1 MFSSEDIKF
10 IENRGSS
17 PQQVESQIDFFK
29 SGFPPLPLVKPAVRD
44 HGIKVVGE
52 ADISKHMEA
61 FDALTRNRK
70 IVKFVPASGAA
81 SRMFKLLFSF
91 MESYSGSDA
100 DYEKLL
106 ENQSDSS
113 VFGFFKHLE
122 KFAFYDDL
130 KANHHE
136 LTGEALEESHVRREY
151 VKILKSLLTSAGLDY
166 GSLPK
171 GLLKFHSYED
181 YNRTPVEEHLVEG
194 AHYAKDKNGKVAI
207 HFTVSPEHEEKF
219 KAHIEDVKGQYE
231 KQYNVQYDVSFSQ
244 QKASTDTIAVDMDN
258 QPFREDDGTLLFR
271 PAGHGALIENLN
283 ELDADVAIIKN
294 IDNVVPD
301 HLKDDTYTY
310 KKIISG
316 ILAEYQ
322 HKIFQYLE
330 LLESDVNSEL
340 INEIINFLE
349 KDLCIELDLDNGTV
363 QEKTEILRNKL
374 NRPIRVCGM
383 VKNEGDTGGGPFW
396 AKNSDGSV
404 SLQVVE
410 TAQIGLDDPNQ
421 KAVFD
426 QATHFNP
433 VDLVC
438 SLKDYTGEK
447 FDLLK
452 YRDPMTGF
460 ITQKSKSG
468 RDLKAQELPGLWNG
482 AMSDWN
488 TIFVEVPLITF
499 NPVKAVNDLLKPQ
512 HQ

>member
-1 MFSSEDIKF
+1 MFSPEDIKF

-17 PQQVESQIDFFK
+17 LEQVDAQIDFFK
-29 SGFPPLPLVKPAVRD
+29 AGFPPLPLAKPAIRD
-44 HGIKVVGE
+44 NGIKVVDE
-52 ADISKHMEA
+52 ADIDMHMEA
-61 FDALTRNRK
+61 FDALTSNRK

-81 SRMFKLLFSF
+81 SRMFKLLFAF
-91 MESYSGSDA
+91 MESYSGSDE

-106 ENQSDSS
+106 QDQSEKS
-113 VFGFFKHLE
+113 VFGFFKQLE

-130 KANHHE
+130 KAAHQK
-136 LTGEALEESHVRREY
+136 LTAEALEESHVKREY
-151 VKILKSLLTSAGLDY
+151 VKVLKSLLTSDGLDY

-171 GLLKFHSYED
+171 GLLKFHNYDD

-207 HFTVSPEHEEKF
+207 HFTVSPEHESKF
-219 KAHIEDVKGQYE
+219 KAHIDEVTGKYE
-231 KQYNVQYDVSFSQ
+231 SAYNVKYEISFSQ
-244 QKASTDTIAVDMDN
+244 QKASTDTIAVDMEN
-258 QPFREDDGTLLFR
+258 QPFREDDGSLLFR

-301 HLKDDTYTY
+301 HLKDQTYTY
-310 KKIISG
+310 KKIIAG
-316 ILAEYQ
+316 VLAEYQ
-322 HKIFQYLE
+322 HKIFHYLE
-330 LLESDVNSEL
+330 LLENDVTEEL
-340 INEIINFLE
+340 VNEMTAFVE
-349 KDLCIELDLDNGTV
+349 KELCIELSGQASDKAGKVGQL
-363 QEKTEILRNKL
+363 KAKL

-410 TAQIGLDDPNQ
+410 TAQIDLDDADQ
-421 KAVFD
+421 KAIFD
-426 QATHFNP
+426 RATHFNP

-438 SLKDYTGEK
+438 SLKDYQGNK

-460 ITQKSKSG
+460 ITQKSKGG

-488 TIFVEVPLITF
+488 TVFVEVPLITF
-499 NPVKAVNDLLKPQ
+499 NPVKAVNDLLKPE

>member
-1 MFSSEDIKF
+1 MFSVEDKKF
-10 IENRGSS
+10 IEDRGSS
-17 PQQVESQIDFFK
+17 LVNVEEQIKFFK
-29 SGFPPLPLVKPAVRD
+29 SGFPPLPLEKPAIRD
-44 HGIKVVGE
+44 HGIKVVTS
-52 ADISKHMEA
+52 DDMDKYHEA
-61 FDALTRNRK
+61 FENLTQSRK
-70 IVKFVPASGAA
+70 LVKFVPASGAA

-91 MESYSGSDA
+91 MDSYTGSED
-100 DYEKLL
+100 DYNKML

-113 VFGFFKHLE
+113 VFGFFKNLE
-122 KFAFYDDL
+122 KFAFYEDL
-130 KANHHE
+130 KAAHQKA
-136 LTGEALEESHVRREY
+136 TGEALEESHVKKEY
-151 VKILKSLLTSAGLDY
+151 VKILKSLLTEEGLDY

-171 GLLKFHSYED
+171 GLLRFHRYED
-181 YNRTPVEEHLVEG
+181 YNRTPVEEHMVEG
-194 AHYAKDKNGKVAI
+194 AHYAKDKNGKVAL
-207 HFTVSPEHEEKF
+207 HFTVSPEHKERF
-219 KAHIEDVKGQYE
+219 IAHIEEVRPKYEEMFGVKYE
-231 KQYNVQYDVSFSQ
+231 VSFSE

-258 QPFREDDGTLLFR
+258 EPFREDDGTLLFR

-283 ELDADVAIIKN
+283 ELDADIAIIKN

-301 HLKDDTYTY
+301 HLKTETYTY
-310 KKIISG
+310 KKIITG
-316 ILAEYQ
+316 LLAEYQ
-322 HKIFQYLE
+322 QKVFHYLQLLDSGVTEELVNIVTEFIENELCVELNAKSMDKEQQVE
-330 LLESDVNSEL
+330 LLRS
-340 INEIINFLE
+340 
-349 KDLCIELDLDNGTV
+349 
-363 QEKTEILRNKL
+363 KL

-396 AKNSDGSV
+396 ARNSDGSV

-410 TAQIGLDDPNQ
+410 TAQIDLSNPDQ
-421 KAVFD
+421 KKIFD

-438 SLKDYTGEK
+438 SLKDYKGNK

>member
-1 MFSSEDIKF
+1 MFSPEDKKF
-10 IENRGSS
+10 IESRGSS
-17 PQQVESQIDFFK
+17 LSNVEKQIDFFK
-29 SGFPPLPLVKPAVRD
+29 SGFPPLPLEKPAVRD
-44 HGIKVVGE
+44 HGIKVV
-52 ADISKHMEA
+52 APDDVDKYMEA
-61 FDALTRNRK
+61 FDVLTQNRK

-91 MESYSGSDA
+91 MESYSGTDTDYNKMLEDQSDA
-100 DYEKLL
+100 
-106 ENQSDSS
+106 S

-130 KANHHE
+130 KVAHQKV
-136 LTGEALEESHVRREY
+136 TGEALEESHVKREY
-151 VKILKSLLTSAGLDY
+151 VKILKSLLSEEGLDY

-171 GLLKFHSYED
+171 GLLRFHRYDD

-194 AHYAKDKNGKVAI
+194 AHYAKDKTGRVAI

-219 KAHIEDVKGQYE
+219 KAHIEEVCPKYEQQFGVQYE
-231 KQYNVQYDVSFSQ
+231 ISFSQ

-258 QPFREDDGTLLFR
+258 QPFREDDGSLLFR

-301 HLKDDTYTY
+301 HLKAETYTY
-310 KKIISG
+310 KKIIAG
-316 ILAEYQ
+316 LLAEYQ
-322 HKIFQYLE
+322 HKIFHYLE
-330 LLESDVNSEL
+330 LLENDLTEEL
-340 INEIINFLE
+340 INEIASFVE
-349 KDLCIELDLDNGTV
+349 KGLCVELNAGANDKASLV
-363 QEKTEILRNKL
+363 KLLRDKL

-396 AKNSDGSV
+396 ARNSDGSV

-410 TAQIGLDDPNQ
+410 TAQINLDDPDQ
-421 KAVFD
+421 KKIFD

-438 SLKDYTGEK
+438 SLRDYEGNK

-452 YRDPMTGF
+452 FRDPMTGF

>member
-1 MFSSEDIKF
+1 MFSQEDKKF

-17 PQQVESQIDFFK
+17 LTKVEEQINFFK

-44 HGIKVVGE
+44 EGIKVVAPSDMGKYN
-52 ADISKHMEA
+52 DA
-61 FDALTRNRK
+61 FEALTQNGK

-91 MESYSGSDA
+91 MDSYRGSEEE
-100 DYEKLL
+100 YNQML
-106 ENQSDSS
+106 EDQGDSS

-130 KANHHE
+130 KAAHQKA
-136 LTGEALEESHVRREY
+136 TGEALAESHVKREY
-151 VKILKSLLTSAGLDY
+151 VKILKSLLTEEGLDY

-171 GLLKFHSYED
+171 GLLRFHRYDD
-181 YNRTPVEEHLVEG
+181 YNRTPVEEHMVEG
-194 AHYAKDKNGKVAI
+194 AHYAKDKNGKVAL
-207 HFTVSPEHEEKF
+207 HFTVSPEHKERF
-219 KAHIEDVKGQYE
+219 KDHIKDVRSKYEQEFGVQYE
-231 KQYNVQYDVSFSQ
+231 ISFSE
-244 QKASTDTIAVDMDN
+244 QKASTDTIAVEIDN
-258 QPFREDDGTLLFR
+258 SPFRENDGSLLFR

-301 HLKDDTYTY
+301 HIKAETYTY
-310 KKIISG
+310 KKIIAG
-316 ILAEYQ
+316 LLAEYQ
-322 HKIFQYLE
+322 QKVFHYLR
-330 LLESDVNSEL
+330 LLENDVTEEL
-340 INEIINFLE
+340 VIEIAHFVQNE
-349 KDLCIELDLDNGTV
+349 LCIELGTHANDKQGRV
-363 QEKTEILRNKL
+363 EQLRSKL
-374 NRPIRVCGM
+374 NRPIRICGM

-396 AKNSDGSV
+396 ARNSDGSV

-410 TAQIGLDDPNQ
+410 TAQIDLKDVDQ
-421 KAVFD
+421 KAIFD
-426 QATHFNP
+426 QASHFNP

-438 SLKDYTGEK
+438 SLKDYKGQK

-460 ITQKSKSG
+460 ITHKSKSG